1 MENPK
6 YSFLN
11 ELVLLAPG
19 NKGTVPQY
27 DIISMET
34 NFKRVSSIL
43 VKYYLTLNYN
53 FKFTWIIFY
62 DFSICYCRGSGFQ
75 IEQVAFCCIYSISST
90 GCSSIQIT
98 ISPTV
103 FIFKIRTWLYFFVFP
118 AFINSSSN
126 TITACVITIYGAN

>member
-1 MENPK
+1 MGKPK
-6 YSFLN
+6 PSFLN
-11 ELVLLAPG
+11 DLVLLAPG

-34 NFKRVSSIL
+34 NFKRVSGE
-43 VKYYLTLNYN
+43 VLTLNYN
-53 FKFTWIIFY
+53 FKFTCIIFY

-75 IEQVAFCCIYSISST
+75 IEQVAFCCIYRISST

-98 ISPTV
+98 ISPTI

-118 AFINSSSN
+118 SFINSSSN